1 MPRSISFSVSLTGL
15 SASLLML
22 LAACGSSVSAPAG
35 RASEPAQ
42 LLDAQAVGF
51 YADPNS
57 TPATWVKNHPNDS
70 RTSLIRSKIS
80 TQASGR
86 WFGGWS
92 GDITPAVR
100 GFATAAA
107 SAGKTPILVAYNIP
121 GRDCGQ
127 YSAGGA
133 ASDAAYKTWI
143 SNFAKAIG
151 SRAAVV
157 VLEPDAL
164 SQLKD
169 CLSGTQQTARLSLIR
184 YAVDQFADNAR
195 NTKLYLDAGHNNW
208 IAPAEMASRL
218 KSANIARARG
228 FALNTS
234 NFGTTANNTTYGN
247 NIVNALGS
255 AKRFVIDTSR
265 NGNGWNGQWCNPGG
279 RKLGS
284 VSKVVAGNSGLEM
297 LLRVKTPGESD
308 GNCGVGSGSKAGDFL
323 PQVAYDMAK

>member
-1 MPRSISFSVSLTGL
+1 MPRSVDCSASLIGL
-15 SASLLML
+15 SASLLLL
-22 LAACGSSVSAPAG
+22 LAACGSSGTLVGSPGEA
-35 RASEPAQ
+35 EIN
-42 LLDAQAVGF
+42 LDAQATGF

-57 TPATWVKNHPNDS
+57 TPATWVKSHPNDS
-70 RTSLIRSKIS
+70 RTPTIKSKIS
-80 TQASGR
+80 SQASGR

-107 SAGKTPILVAYNIP
+107 NAGKIPILVAYNIP

-169 CLSGTQQTARLSLIR
+169 CLSGTQQTARLNLIR
-184 YAVDQFADNAR
+184 YAVDQFANNAK

-208 IAPAEMASRL
+208 VAPAEMASRL

-234 NFGTTANNTTYGN
+234 NFGTTANNTSYGN
-247 NIVNALGS
+247 NIVKALGS

-323 PQVAYDMAK
+323 PQAAYAMAK